1 VSPAR
6 RLFTFLFIVS
16 LVPAVLSLGL
26 AAAQCRSDQ
35 RRVTVADT
43 IEMTEVAPSDET
55 DAPGLFSPDGSRF
68 AVVLTKGDLKKN
80 SNVYTLLIFSTRTAF
95 VAHKPVAIVKMS
107 SNSNLPGIADL
118 RWLKDGQ
125 TLLFLGETPNAPAQI
140 YSFNLPTRTLRR
152 LTHHPTSI
160 VAYDA
165 SDDGRVVVFEAEP
178 APVDIVR
185 TPETQR
191 HGFVVAGEE
200 LSTLLFSGYRTSDST
215 VFQSRSLFLMTD
227 AKQPQKIAFEDGVW
241 PFMTL
246 SVSPN
251 GQYALIEAYARHIPA
266 DWKQYGSGVLH
277 VYIAAR
283 KQPAALALVE
293 TYLLLD
299 TKTGR
304 LSSLL
309 GTPKEWQHDGYL
321 WLNGGQSL
329 VVSRSYL
336 PLKGITPDEQRSR
349 EQHPS
354 VVEIELPSR
363 EMVPIDNEDL
373 TASAWNQT
381 RGDLVLSGHGDEAAV
396 RKVYRRRNSSW
407 VPVPPPSGAPKV
419 IRPVLTIVQGM
430 NTPPKLWLTEPTSGR
445 KEMLLDPNPQFS
457 ELCFAQESKV
467 EWKATDGHPMT
478 GGLYMPPDYTAG
490 HRYPLV
496 IQTHAFDPDKFWIDG
511 PWHSAYAAQALA
523 ARGIVVLQMGYDHVG
538 HTTPEE
544 APRAMAAIEGAINA
558 LDQQGIIDPG
568 RVGIIGFSRS
578 VYHVAYTLTHSKY
591 HFAAATLADGVD
603 GDYFQSVAFGATA
616 APFGDAVNGG
626 PPWGPTLARWMEHS
640 PLFNVGSV
648 RCPIRLEAYDM
659 NSVLALWGWY
669 ALLSRRDMPVDM
681 IVLPHAIHLLVKPWE
696 RLVSQQGNVDWFS
709 FWLENKEDP
718 SPGKVDQYA
727 RWRQL
732 SALASKADAQED
744 AAPGH

>member
-1 VSPAR
+1 MSPAR
-6 RLFTFLFIVS
+6 RFFTFLFSVS
-16 LVPAVLSLGL
+16 LVPAALSLGL

-35 RRVTVADT
+35 RHVAVPDT

-68 AVVLTKGDLKKN
+68 AVVLTKGDLKTN

-95 VAHKPVAIVKMS
+95 VSHKPVAIVKMS

-125 TLLFLGETPNAPAQI
+125 TLFFLGETPNAPAQI
-140 YSFNLPTRTLRR
+140 YSFDLPTRTLRR

-165 SDDGRVVVFEAEP
+165 SDDGRVIVFEAEP

-191 HGFVVAGEE
+191 RGFVVAGEE
-200 LSTLLFSGYRTSDST
+200 LSTLLFSGYRSSDST
-215 VFQSRSLFLMTD
+215 AFQSRSLFLMTD
-227 AKQPQKIAFEDGVW
+227 AKQPQKIGFQDGVW

-251 GQYALIEAYARHIPA
+251 GQYALIEAYARHITA
-266 DWKQYGSGVLH
+266 DWKRYGSGVLH
-277 VYIAAR
+277 VYITAR

-354 VVEIELPSR
+354 VVEIDLPSR
-363 EMVPIDNEDL
+363 KMVPIDNEDL

-407 VPVPPPSGAPKV
+407 EPVPPPSGAPKV
-419 IRPVLTIVQGM
+419 IRPVLTIIQGL

-445 KEMLLDPNPQFS
+445 KAMLLDPNPQFS

-478 GGLYMPPDYTAG
+478 GGLYMPPAYTAG

-523 ARGIVVLQMGYDHVG
+523 AQGIVVLQMGYDHVG

-544 APRAMAAIEGAINA
+544 APRAMAAIEGAIKS
-558 LDQQGIIDPG
+558 LDEQGIIDPS

-648 RCPIRLEAYDM
+648 RCPFRLEAYDM
-659 NSVLALWGWY
+659 NSVLAMWGWY

-709 FWLENKEDP
+709 FWLENKEDA

-732 SALASKADAQED
+732 SALASKADAQEG
-744 AAPGH
+744 APPGH